1 MAHIVGVVSRIR
13 CRTFHLSHDFLDSP
27 FIGSV
32 SGVGCHLYKDLFV
45 MKEVDL
51 VPFIV

>member
-13 CRTFHLSHDFLDSP
+13 CKTFHVPHDFLDSP

-32 SGVGCHLYKDLFV
+32 SGVGYHLCKDLYGI
-45 MKEVDL
+45 KEVDL
-51 VPFIV
+51 APLIV